1 MMMIVGNDASFQI
14 VKMVMM
20 MLMIYDGDA
29 TFSSV
34 IFVR

>member
-14 VKMVMM
+14 VEMVMM
-20 MLMIYDGDA
+20 MLMLFDGEA